1 MRFSSGRFCFG
12 RFSFGRVLF
21 AGVLVSTF
29 VAMMPA
35 RAFAAGDLKATLARL
50 DAAATKF
57 HSTTA
62 DFEFTSVQ
70 TDPVPDKD
78 VQTGVVYYQRT
89 GSNFQMGLHINE
101 VNGEKT
107 PKIVVCCQNG
117 TMRLF
122 EERLNHVTVL
132 NKFSQYQSWFMMGF
146 GASGK
151 ELAEKFDITD
161 DGSETV
167 DSVKTEKL
175 EMIPKDENVRR
186 NVAKITLW
194 MDLDRGVSLKQLFN
208 EDSSHYLVCTYSK
221 IEMNKGVPKDA
232 FTFKTNKKTTV
243 SNQ

>member
-1 MRFSSGRFCFG
+1 MPLCVGRS
-12 RFSFGRVLF
+12 SFGRLF
-21 AGVLVSTF
+21 FAAVLVSAF
-29 VAMMPA
+29 SASMPA
-35 RAFAAGDLKATLARL
+35 RAFAAGNLKATLARL
-50 DAAATKF
+50 DAASARF

-89 GSNFQMGLHINE
+89 VSNFQMGLHINE
-101 VNGEKT
+101 VNGEKA
-107 PKIVVCCQNG
+107 PKIIVCCQKGN
-117 TMRLF
+117 MQLYDVK
-122 EERLNHVTVL
+122 LNHVTVL

-161 DGSETV
+161 DGPETV
-167 DSVKTEKL
+167 DGVKTEKL
-175 EMIPKDENVRR
+175 EMIPKDANVRR

-194 MDLDRGVSLKQLFN
+194 MDLDLGVSRKQLFN
-208 EDSSHYLVCTYSK
+208 EDPSHYRVCTYSN

>member
-1 MRFSSGRFCFG
+1 MRFSFGRFCFG
-12 RFSFGRVLF
+12 RFSLGRVFF
-21 AGVLVSTF
+21 AAALISTF
-29 VAMMPA
+29 SAMLPT

-50 DAAATKF
+50 DAAAARF
-57 HSTTA
+57 HSTA
-62 DFEFTSVQ
+62 ANFEWTSVQ

-101 VNGEKT
+101 VNGEKV
-107 PKIVVCCQNG
+107 PKIVVCCENG

-122 EERLNHVTVL
+122 EEKLNHVTVL
-132 NKFSQYQSWFMMGF
+132 NKFSQYQSWFMLGF

-161 DGSETV
+161 DGPETV
-167 DSVKTEKL
+167 DGVKTEKL
-175 EMIPKDENVRR
+175 KMVPKDANVRR

-208 EDSSHYLVCTYSK
+208 QDPSHYHLSTYSN
-221 IEMNKGVPKDA
+221 IQMNKGVPKDA